1 VKKAVFRRITLIVL
15 SIVGVLTVVAVS
27 YAQIQTYIERGRYGE
42 EGNYVVRR
50 PAHDSFN
57 GTFTFCRL
65 AIDQAPDGDGGGWDV
80 DYPRADENL
89 SIRLSELTKTPV
101 NKDGE
106 DYPVY
111 FIITLSDPEL
121 FQCPFLML
129 TEPGGARI
137 KPAEAE
143 TLRQYLDKGGFLWSD
158 DFWGTYAWNHWIRE
172 LRRVLP
178 EGEYPVVDLPMAHPI
193 FHTLFDVKKVPQIPS
208 ISWAAM
214 GVTSERGPD
223 SAVATAR
230 AIVDSRSRVIVLL
243 THNTDFGDSYER
255 EGDSPNY
262 FYRFSVDGYAVGID
276 VALYAMTH

>member
-1 VKKAVFRRITLIVL
+1 MRRINVIAFSL
-15 SIVGVLTVVAVS
+15 VGVLAVS
-27 YAQIQTYIERGRYGE
+27 ALCYAQIQMYVERGRYGE
-42 EGNYVVRR
+42 EGNYIVRR

-65 AIDQAPDGDGGGWDV
+65 AIDQSPEGDGGGWDV

-101 NKDGE
+101 NKDEEG
-106 DYPVY
+106 YPAY

-121 FQCPFLML
+121 FQCPFVML
-129 TEPGGARI
+129 TEPGGALI
-137 KPAEAE
+137 KPTEVDP
-143 TLRQYLDKGGFLWSD
+143 LKNYLAKGGFLWTD

-172 LRRVLP
+172 LRKVLP
-178 EGEYPVVDLPMAHPI
+178 EAQYPIVDLPMNHPI

-208 ISWAAM
+208 ISWAAL

-230 AIVDSRSRVIVLL
+230 AIVDSHGRVMVLL

-255 EGDSPNY
+255 EGDNANY

-276 VALYAMTH
+276 VTLYAMSH

>member
-1 VKKAVFRRITLIVL
+1 MRRIKLIAFSLVGILAL
-15 SIVGVLTVVAVS
+15 SALC
-27 YAQIQTYIERGRYGE
+27 YAQIQMYIERGRYGE
-42 EGNYVVRR
+42 EGNYIVRR

-101 NKDGE
+101 NKDEEG
-106 DYPVY
+106 YPAY
-111 FIITLSDPEL
+111 YIITLSDPEL
-121 FQCPFLML
+121 FQCPFVML

-137 KPAEAE
+137 RPTEVEPLKN
-143 TLRQYLDKGGFLWSD
+143 YLAKGGFLWTD
-158 DFWGTYAWNHWIRE
+158 DFWGTYAWNHWIHE
-172 LRRVLP
+172 LRKVLP
-178 EGEYPVVDLPMAHPI
+178 AAEYPIVDLPMDHPI
-193 FHTLFDVKKVPQIPS
+193 FHSLFDVKKVPQIPS

-223 SAVATAR
+223 SLVATAR
-230 AIVDSRSRVIVLL
+230 AIVDLQGNVMVLL

-255 EGDSPNY
+255 EGDNANY

-276 VALYAMTH
+276 VALYAMSH